1 MTILYIMIYLITS
14 YGIYKLFDASLIEIE
29 GVEFGD
35 GSKGDVKALSELSYK
50 LIGIFGIWTAFAFW
64 FIGRQSMAYLLYY

>member
-14 YGIYKLFDASLIEIE
+14 YGIYKLFDASLIEVT
-29 GVEFGD
+29 GVEFED
-35 GSKGDVKALSELSYK
+35 GSKEDVKALSELSYR

-64 FIGRQSMAYLLYY
+64 FIGRQSMAYLFYY

>member
-14 YGIYKLFDASLIEIE
+14 YGIYKLFDASLLEVTE
-29 GVEFGD
+29 VEFED
-35 GSKGDVKALSELSYK
+35 GSKEDVKALSELSYR

-64 FIGRQSMAYLLYY
+64 FIGRQSMAYLFYY

>member
-14 YGIYKLFDASLIEIE
+14 YGIYRLFDASLIEIT
-29 GVEFGD
+29 GVEFED
-35 GSKGDVKALSELSYK
+35 GSKEDVKALSELSYR

-64 FIGRQSMAYLLYY
+64 FIGRQSMAYLFYY

>member
-14 YGIYKLFDASLIEIE
+14 YGIYRLFDASLIEVT
-29 GVEFGD
+29 GVEFED
-35 GSKGDVKALSELSYK
+35 GSKENVKALSELSYR

-64 FIGRQSMAYLLYY
+64 FIGRQSMAYLFYY

>member
-14 YGIYKLFDASLIEIE
+14 YGIYKLFDASLLEVT
-29 GVEFGD
+29 GVEFED
-35 GSKGDVKALSELSYK
+35 GSKEDVKALSELSYR

-64 FIGRQSMAYLLYY
+64 FIGRHSMAYPII

>member
-14 YGIYKLFDASLIEIE
+14 YGIYRLFDASLIEVE

-35 GSKGDVKALSELSYK
+35 SSKGDVRALTELSYK

-64 FIGRQSMAYLLYY
+64 FIGRHSMAYLLYY